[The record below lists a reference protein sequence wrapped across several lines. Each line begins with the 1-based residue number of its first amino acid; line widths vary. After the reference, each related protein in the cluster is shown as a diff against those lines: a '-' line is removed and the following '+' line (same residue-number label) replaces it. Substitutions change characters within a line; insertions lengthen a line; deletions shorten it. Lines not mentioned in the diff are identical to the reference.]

1 MQNPE
6 YHATVEEQV
15 RWLEQT
21 ELDIQHMEPV
31 DVADGLDVIESKYNN
46 FKVFRFFYQNIHF
59 SVTLCNILVIGFT
72 LCYFKNHYT
81 PMFFFLF

>member
-1 MQNPE
+1 MKVCLQNPE

-21 ELDIQHMEPV
+21 ELDIQQMEPV

-46 FKVFRFFYQNIHF
+46 FKVSKPCISLSKHHFRSIIVQSSALQLHFYWKQ
-59 SVTLCNILVIGFT
+59 
-72 LCYFKNHYT
+72 
-81 PMFFFLF
+81 